1 MTGHGHGGAHAPAAH
16 GPRWLVISIAAVLGL
31 AAVFAGLTTWRAQVM
46 QGHAVEH
53 FTLSTQSGNTAN
65 TLTQDAER
73 SMSGERQLYIDY
85 RSALDAGD
93 KARATSIL
101 AMLTPNSRAAIEWW
115 RDQPTDD
122 RPYSPFVSANPAWN
136 APGVIIDA
144 KASVEA
150 SNHYLQLA
158 EEELTRSHN
167 LEFVAAFLTIALLA
181 GGLTGT
187 FESTRMRLGLLGI
200 SVVVLAGCISGAVV
214 FW

>member
-1 MTGHGHGGAHAPAAH
+1 MTGHGHAGGHGHLTH
-16 GPRWLVISIAAVLGL
+16 GPRWLVLSTALVLGIT
-31 AAVFAGLTTWRAQVM
+31 AVFAGLTTWRAQVM

-53 FTLSTQSGNTAN
+53 FTLSTQAGNMAN

-73 SMSGERQLYIDY
+73 SMSGERQLFIDY
-85 RSALDAGD
+85 LAALDAGED
-93 KARATSIL
+93 ERATGVL
-101 AMLTPNSRAAIEWW
+101 AMMTPNSRAAIDWW
-115 RDQPTDD
+115 RAQPPAE
-122 RPYSPFVSANPAWN
+122 RPYSPFVSANPGWS

-150 SNHYLQLA
+150 SDRFLRLA
-158 EEELTRSHN
+158 EAELARSHQ

-187 FESTRMRLGLLGI
+187 FESTRLRVSLLGV
-200 SVVVLAGCISGAVV
+200 SCAVLVGCLLGAVV